1 MKKFLVSV
9 PVDYVEG
16 YLRYGSKEAIIEA
29 NSMEEA
35 KEIVLND
42 KERFEEN
49 SSIVVDDYEINDYG
63 DLDFDEI
70 QIIEK
75 ENKE

>member
-29 NSMEEA
+29 NSIEEV

-42 KERFEEN
+42 KKTFKDISEL
-49 SSIVVDDYEINDYG
+49 IVDDYDINDYG
-63 DLDFDEI
+63 DLDFDNM

-75 ENKE
+75 E